1 MTYIC
6 DKALPLSSVCN
17 KCGSEDE
24 KIFKKEESIEILK
37 IIVLIEIYNYFKD
50 ISQEFTL
57 KIQIKEEIIFLKK
70 QSKMNQ
76 RVESTKRFWK
86 SKSY

>member
-57 KIQIKEEIIFLKK
+57 KNIDEIIFLKK
-70 QSKMNQ
+70 QSKMN
-76 RVESTKRFWK
+76 
-86 SKSY
+86 

>member
-6 DKALPLSSVCN
+6 DKALPLSSICN

-57 KIQIKEEIIFLKK
+57 KNIDQRRNHFLEETKQVIIILSTFL
-70 QSKMNQ
+70 
-76 RVESTKRFWK
+76 F
-86 SKSY
+86 